1 METNTP
7 EPAFRASLRQTA
19 ASLEEQAARVSQL
32 TLHDEDGQDY
42 AVPLA
47 AAWLPLPGRAGV
59 QVYHIP
65 APGGEPGL
73 FMTVFSVAPGSEYS
87 GAHLDESRLVG
98 LLSGDLECN
107 GQTYRPG
114 QFLWL
119 APGEPTNWRVRAG
132 ALGCVLY
139 DVPPHDID
147 PDLLP
152 IS

>member
-1 METNTP
+1 MSDLP
-7 EPAFRASLRQTA
+7 EPSTSERLSRLVTQQRAVRQQLAT
-19 ASLEEQAARVSQL
+19 L
-32 TLHDEDGQDY
+32 TLHDEAGHDY
-42 AVPLA
+42 EVPLA
-47 AAWLPLPGRAGV
+47 SAWLPLPGRDGV
-59 QVYHIP
+59 QMFHIP
-65 APGGEPGL
+65 APSGELGL

-87 GAHLDESRLVG
+87 GSQLDESRLVG

-119 APGEPTNWRVRAG
+119 APGEPTNWKVRAG